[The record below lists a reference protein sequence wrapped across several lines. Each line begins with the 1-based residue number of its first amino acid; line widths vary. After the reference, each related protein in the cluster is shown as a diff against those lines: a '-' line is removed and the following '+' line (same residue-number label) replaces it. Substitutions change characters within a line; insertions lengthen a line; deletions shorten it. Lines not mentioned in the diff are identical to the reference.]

1 MDHFL
6 LYVCGV
12 SVFAIVWLYY
22 GLVNQKARPEGVALI
37 GYGALAISAVLTIFF
52 FGVALYR

>member
-12 SVFAIVWLYY
+12 SVFAIIWLYY
-22 GLVNQKARPEGVALI
+22 GLVNQKARPEGIALV
-37 GYGALAISAVLTIFF
+37 GYGAVAFSAVLTIIF